1 MGGSCA
7 PGVSGCFSCII
18 GEILRKLHSASATRA
33 WAAVAKESYAYEL
46 GVDSPE
52 VEEAERV
59 LSDPTA
65 HPAWGTRQRL
75 AVGDT
80 RGVVANMAL
89 GA

>member
-1 MGGSCA
+1 M
-7 PGVSGCFSCII
+7 
-18 GEILRKLHSASATRA
+18 
-33 WAAVAKESYAYEL
+33 AKEWYAYEL
-46 GVDSPE
+46 GADSPE

-80 RGVVANMAL
+80 RRLVANMAL